1 MPCVVFNIAC
11 KQEDCAW
18 RVTLAFCL
26 RPCWPPC
33 SHAEAHLPGTAQ
45 LTARCPCSCLDLSAF
60 HSQAP
65 LQVSPA
71 GEWQLD
77 DSKRL
82 CVYMLERAIS
92 QLPEGQET
100 VLGIFDLRG
109 FKNKNADLGFVR
121 FLVGCWGECNLG
133 L

>member
-1 MPCVVFNIAC
+1 MQRPTCLAPPSYL
-11 KQEDCAW
+11 QGALAAAW
-18 RVTLAFCL
+18 T
-26 RPCWPPC
+26 
-33 SHAEAHLPGTAQ
+33 
-45 LTARCPCSCLDLSAF
+45 
-60 HSQAP
+60 SQHFTDMHP
-65 LQVSPA
+65 YMLGPA
-71 GEWQLD
+71 GEWELD

-121 FLVGCWGECNLG
+121 FLVS
-133 L
+133 

>member
-1 MPCVVFNIAC
+1 MSLVSRLHLQRHPSQAGTSC
-11 KQEDCAW
+11 
-18 RVTLAFCL
+18 
-26 RPCWPPC
+26 
-33 SHAEAHLPGTAQ
+33 EA
-45 LTARCPCSCLDLSAF
+45 CSCSATPYKQAHAVKPASARA
-60 HSQAP
+60 HSIALTGTP
-65 LQVSPA
+65 TCFWHA
-71 GEWQLD
+71 GEWELD

-121 FLVGCWGECNLG
+121 FLVGC
-133 L
+133 

>member
-1 MPCVVFNIAC
+1 MHACLSLPSYLQDAPAAVWSSQQLLRAHSIAL
-11 KQEDCAW
+11 
-18 RVTLAFCL
+18 T
-26 RPCWPPC
+26 
-33 SHAEAHLPGTAQ
+33 GTP
-45 LTARCPCSCLDLSAF
+45 TSF
-60 HSQAP
+60 W
-65 LQVSPA
+65 PA
-71 GEWQLD
+71 GEWELD

-121 FLVGCWGECNLG
+121 FLVGSLKGSDLEEPVCSCISWIPHLAVLQCATH
-133 L
+133 